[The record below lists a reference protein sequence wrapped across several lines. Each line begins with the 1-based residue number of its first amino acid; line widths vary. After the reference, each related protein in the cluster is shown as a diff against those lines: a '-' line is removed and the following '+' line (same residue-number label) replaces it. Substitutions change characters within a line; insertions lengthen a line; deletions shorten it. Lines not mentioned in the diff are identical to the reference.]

1 MDSRETFH
9 RELREL
15 FISVSS
21 LLVGL
26 EDRVLTI
33 KIQGERKKRFIT
45 IVFNDEACL
54 KL

>member
-1 MDSRETFH
+1 MILMDSGETFH

-33 KIQGERKKRFIT
+33 RSKVKEKN
-45 IVFNDEACL
+45 VSSP
-54 KL
+54 